1 MQQLQHICGKV
12 VSVEAF
18 QSHGE
23 TILYVEDPAT
33 GQQIERCPECEEL
46 VIEEMLFDLDFI
58 PEVWAEMAEMIME
71 EA

>member
-12 VSVEAF
+12 ISVEAF

-23 TILYVEDPAT
+23 TILYLEDPDT
-33 GQQIERCPECEEL
+33 GQQIERCPECGE
-46 VIEEMLFDLDFI
+46 VIIENLLFDLDFI
-58 PEVWAEMAEMIME
+58 PEIWAEMAEMIME